1 MDDKEREKASTDVA
15 KFMNAPGMCNI
26 IFWDSF
32 YKRMNPALPSIR
44 YEWLSF
50 QYLLLSEIFFHVEGN
65 GILVEYACSFLRL
78 IFNTAQLRLLSLHNL
93 A

>member
-32 YKRMNPALPSIR
+32 YKRMNPALPSIIDMSDCR
-44 YEWLSF
+44 FS
-50 QYLLLSEIFFHVEGN
+50 IFF
-65 GILVEYACSFLRL
+65 YQKYSFM
-78 IFNTAQLRLLSLHNL
+78 
-93 A
+93 